1 MLLSMKFHWFNHL
14 TKKYVSTL
22 SSTILDAPF
31 QAKPSAKA
39 DVQGRP
45 TLENGLTW
53 FDQME
58 VQKSFKITRSVSQE
72 TIDFPIK
79 YGLFL

>member
-1 MLLSMKFHWFNHL
+1 
-14 TKKYVSTL
+14 
-22 SSTILDAPF
+22 LDAAF

-39 DVQGRP
+39 DVQGRS

-58 VQKSFKITRSVSQE
+58 VQKSFKI
-72 TIDFPIK
+72 IH
-79 YGLFL
+79 YL

>member
-1 MLLSMKFHWFNHL
+1 MWNHVTVHEFHWFNHF

-22 SSTILDAPF
+22 RNTILDAAF

-39 DVQGRP
+39 DVQGRS

-58 VQKSFKITRSVSQE
+58 VQKSFKI
-72 TIDFPIK
+72 IH
-79 YGLFL
+79 YL